1 MRYALRSILA
11 LACVWSAACK
21 AYQMPTISME
31 PTILPGDYFF
41 VVGSSKAPARKEIV
55 VYRLNGQAYTK
66 RVLGIPGDTISMRA
80 GTLIVNGTTVVE
92 PYARHD
98 GEQSGTAPEF
108 SWQRRFLT
116 NPGDSLRYHPTLTD
130 WGPIVV
136 PAGKYFILGDYRA
149 ESADSRYT
157 GFIDGVNIFARPTFI
172 YFSRDRH
179 SGTIRWNRVGR
190 AIKGSA

>member
-1 MRYALRSILA
+1 MIYRPLSVLA
-11 LACVWSAACK
+11 LAYLGAACK
-21 AYQMPTISME
+21 AYQMPSTSME

-41 VVGSSKAPARKEIV
+41 VVSSSDAPAHKEVV
-55 VYRLNGQAYTK
+55 VYRLGVQVYTK
-66 RVLGIPGDTISMRA
+66 RVEGIPGDTLSMTA
-80 GTLIVNGTTVVE
+80 GTLIVNGEPVAE

-98 GEQSGTAPEF
+98 GEESLTVPEF
-108 SWQRRFLT
+108 NWQRRFLT
-116 NPGDSLRYHPTLTD
+116 NPRDSVRYHPTLTD

-157 GFIDGVNIFARPTFI
+157 GFIDRVNIFARPTFI

-179 SGTIRWNRVGR
+179 GGGVRWNRIGR
-190 AIKGSA
+190 SIKNRV